1 MISPI
6 APFYSDLLYRD
17 LTQKNSVHL
26 ANFPTVEN
34 LFINKDL
41 EAKMA
46 LAQKI
51 SSLVLRLRKK
61 TQIKVRQPLQKVLIP
76 SVDKTFQDAV
86 SSVKDI
92 IISEVNIKE
101 VKFIS
106 SDDPLLKKKAKANFK
121 VLGPKHGK
129 NMKDIAKI
137 IALWGDEEIHLFEKK
152 EMSVISIKGEKITLF
167 LEDVELVTADVPGWE
182 IASSGSIT
190 VALDVSL
197 NDDLIAEGLSRD
209 FVNKLQNNRKEMG
222 LEITDYIKIQVVT
235 DEETKN
241 AINNNLNYICS
252 ETLTESLVFVNQ
264 ISGENLFEEDKIKYS
279 INKLN

>member
-1 MISPI
+1 
-6 APFYSDLLYRD
+6 
-17 LTQKNSVHL
+17 
-26 ANFPTVEN
+26 
-34 LFINKDL
+34 
-41 EAKMA
+41 
-46 LAQKI
+46 
-51 SSLVLRLRKK
+51 
-61 TQIKVRQPLQKVLIP
+61 
-76 SVDKTFQDAV
+76 
-86 SSVKDI
+86 
-92 IISEVNIKE
+92 VNIKE
-101 VKFIS
+101 VEFIS

-129 NMKDIAKI
+129 KMKDIAKI
-137 IALWGDEEIHLFEKK
+137 VALWGDEEIHLFEKK
-152 EMSVISIKGEKITLF
+152 EMSVISIKGEKIKLF